1 MVRARGSYE
10 SAGLVR
16 RCCRASGMRK
26 GRIEFAWSVKTMANE
41 SNTNIPERPQPTG
54 ADERINAVPD
64 EKERME
70 READKLAHK
79 SIDREHE
86 YDNQQPPFTK

>member
-1 MVRARGSYE
+1 MVRARGGYE
-10 SAGLVR
+10 SAGLVVQLAACIR
-16 RCCRASGMRK
+16 NAQGAH
-26 GRIEFAWSVKTMANE
+26 RICLERKTMANE

-54 ADERINAVPD
+54 ADERINAVSD

-86 YDNQQPPFTK
+86 YDDQQPPFTK